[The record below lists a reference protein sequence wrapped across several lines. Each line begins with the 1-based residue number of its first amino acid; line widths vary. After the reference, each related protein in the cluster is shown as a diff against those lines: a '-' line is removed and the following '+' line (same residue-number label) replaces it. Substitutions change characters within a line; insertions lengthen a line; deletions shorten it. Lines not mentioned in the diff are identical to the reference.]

1 LPIIAFIAFYTLVP
15 TFEAFIDE
23 MLLSIFEYLKRL
35 IRANQIEEEG
45 KWHPTKTTAPGNSSA
60 FLE

>member
-1 LPIIAFIAFYTLVP
+1 LYTLVP

-23 MLLSIFEYLKRL
+23 MLLAIFEYLKRL

-45 KWHPTKTTAPGNSSA
+45 KWDPTKGSTAGNSSA

>member
-1 LPIIAFIAFYTLVP
+1 LYTLVP
-15 TFEAFIDE
+15 SFEEFIDE
-23 MLLSIFEYLKRL
+23 ILLGIFEYLKRL

-45 KWHPTKTTAPGNSSA
+45 KWHPTKDGAPANSTA